1 MKTIHLDDFLSEGL
15 IRESSFRS
23 QLKNINWV
31 EYRNQRV
38 LIKGCASSPIPTWA
52 YLMLTAELSQ
62 VAEHILYGEPCA
74 AVKVFSKN

>member
-1 MKTIHLDDFLSEGL
+1 MTSYSDSAKRRAHCVYISHMDGA
-15 IRESSFRS
+15 
-23 QLKNINWV
+23 
-31 EYRNQRV
+31 